1 MDNGFYTTLSRQS
14 GLMHQMQTVANNI
27 ANMSTAGFRREGV
40 IFSEYVH
47 DTGPG
52 QPSLSMA
59 GSQTR
64 HADLSQGPLDTTNG
78 QFDFAIDGPGFFLIE
93 TPEGEQLT
101 RAGNF
106 TPNEQGDL
114 VTQEGHLVLDAGGAP
129 IFIPPDARNITLA
142 ADGTISADGRPVG
155 QMGVWQPVDP
165 NTLQHQWGTRFAAD
179 DVEPV
184 FEGFQTRQGVLEGSN
199 VDPVS
204 EIARMI
210 EVSRAYEMGQS
221 FLQKEDERVR
231 AVITTLG
238 RQ

>member
-1 MDNGFYTTLSRQS
+1 
-14 GLMHQMQTVANNI
+14 
-27 ANMSTAGFRREGV
+27 V

-52 QPSLSMA
+52 QDSLSMA

-64 HADLSQGPLDTTNG
+64 HADLAQAPLAQTRG
-78 QFDFAIDGPGFFLIE
+78 QFDFAIDGPGFFLID
-93 TPEGEQLT
+93 TPEGQQLT

-129 IFIPPDARNITLA
+129 IFIPPDARNVA
-142 ADGTISADGRPVG
+142 MASDGTLSADGRPIG
-155 QMGVWQPVDP
+155 QVGVWRPTDP
-165 NTLQHQWGTRFAAD
+165 NTLEHQAGTRFAAKA
-179 DVEPV
+179 VEPI
-184 FEGFQTRQGVLEGSN
+184 FEDATIRQGFLEGSN

-210 EVSRAYEMGQS
+210 EVSRAYEMGQG
-221 FLQKEDERVR
+221 FLDKEDARIR
-231 AVITTLG
+231 AVITALG